1 MTKRMPVL
9 FLGHGNPMNAL
20 ATNDYTRAWSAIGR
34 AIPRPRAVLCISAHW
49 YQPVRAV
56 TATAQPFT
64 IHDFGGF
71 PAELYEV
78 QYPAP
83 GDPVL
88 AEQVAGLLQSDGFGL
103 DKVRGLDHG
112 AWSVLMHVYP
122 EADVPI
128 IQLSIDGNQS
138 SSWHYTLAKKLRPLR
153 DDRVLIVGSGNLVH
167 NLHVYAW
174 GNADAD
180 TFDWAARFE
189 TLARDHLTRGEFVPL
204 VEYDRLGPDALLAA
218 PTPDHYLPLLY
229 VLAQFAQNE
238 PVTFPVEGFEG
249 GSVSMLA
256 VQVG

>member
-1 MTKRMPVL
+1 MPVL

-56 TATAQPFT
+56 TATAQPST

-128 IQLSIDGNQS
+128 IQLSIDRNQS